1 MEPETWNLKLMLQN
15 RFGIIFGVA
24 NKRSIAWATAQALS
38 EAGARLA
45 FTYQGERLKEN
56 VESLTRDMEGSLVVP
71 CDVTKREEVD
81 EAFRRVGEEFGRL
94 DFLIHSV
101 AYAPKEELEG
111 AFVDTSR
118 DGFLTALEVSAY
130 SLTSLAHAAVPLM
143 TDGGS
148 IVSMSYYGAEKV
160 VPNYNVMGVAK
171 AALEASTRYL
181 AADLGP
187 GNIRVNAISA
197 GPINTLS
204 ARAVANMGL
213 MLKHHAERA
222 PLRRNVEA
230 REVGNCALFLCSPLS
245 SGITGEVI
253 HVDCGYNIMA
263 L

>member
-1 MEPETWNLKLMLQN
+1 MLQDKL
-15 RFGIIFGVA
+15 GIIFGVA
-24 NKRSIAWATAQALS
+24 NKRSIAWATAQALD

-56 VESLTRDMEGSLVVP
+56 VEGLTRDMAGALVLQ
-71 CDVTKREEVD
+71 CDVTSAEEVD
-81 EAFRRVGEEFGRL
+81 RAFAQIKEEFGRL
-94 DFLIHSV
+94 DFLIHSI

-111 AFVDTSR
+111 EYLSTTR

-130 SLTSLAHAAVPLM
+130 SLAQLARAAAPLM

-181 AADLGP
+181 AADLGKRK
-187 GNIRVNAISA
+187 IRVNAISA

-204 ARAVANMGL
+204 ARAVSNMGT
-213 MLKHHAERA
+213 MLRHHAERA
-222 PLRRNVEA
+222 PLGRNVEA
-230 REVGNCALFLCSPLS
+230 REVGNTALFLCSPLS